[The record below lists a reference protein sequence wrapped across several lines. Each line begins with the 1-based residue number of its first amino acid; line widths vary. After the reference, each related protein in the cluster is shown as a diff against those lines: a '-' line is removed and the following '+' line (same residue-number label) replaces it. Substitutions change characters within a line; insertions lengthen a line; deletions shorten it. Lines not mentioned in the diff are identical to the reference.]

1 MLLNRYRIR
10 GFTLLELTAVIIIL
24 GIIAVI
30 ATSKYLSFSR
40 DAHIAQIKGV
50 AAQISKQN
58 QLIHSKSVI
67 DNIERLTGCS
77 FQCADHPNWD
87 VRVGQYFV
95 DVSGTRVYVSLGYP
109 LSPLSSGD
117 AIGDNYREVFGLPET
132 SFLFTVVP
140 TNLGSVA
147 IVPIEWQSKLSEI
160 REGDFQCHV
169 EYSAPTSVREYSVR
183 TYTED
188 C

>member
-1 MLLNRYRIR
+1 MLLNRYRNR

-24 GIIAVI
+24 SIIAVI

-40 DAHIAQIKGV
+40 DAHIAQIKGL

-67 DNIERLTGCS
+67 DNIERLIGCS

-87 VRVGQYFV
+87 VQVGQYFI

-109 LSPLSSGD
+109 LSPLSSGSV
-117 AIGDNYREVFGLPET
+117 IGDNYREAFGLPVS

-140 TNLGSVA
+140 TNLASVA
-147 IVPIEWQSKLSEI
+147 IVPIKWQSKLSAI
-160 REGDFQCHV
+160 RDGEFQCHV
-169 EYSAPTSVREYSVR
+169 EYSAPTSVRAYSVR
-183 TYTED
+183 TYTKD